1 MVRHVPFPCA
11 IGHSGKP
18 SGVVFSERWENRTM
32 RSSLL
37 AIMLGALSALAAGS
51 AALAQS
57 ADTRI
62 ASMPFGECLSIISE
76 AAQEV
81 DEEPVK
87 LVSTSDVVTV
97 RISAADGFVTVSCD
111 RSSSKMT
118 LTKSPVPEA
127 AGMSAAAR

>member
-1 MVRHVPFPCA
+1 
-11 IGHSGKP
+11 
-18 SGVVFSERWENRTM
+18 M

-37 AIMLGALSALAAGS
+37 AIVLGALSALAAGS

-118 LTKSPVPEA
+118 LTKSAVPEA

>member
-1 MVRHVPFPCA
+1 
-11 IGHSGKP
+11 
-18 SGVVFSERWENRTM
+18 
-32 RSSLL
+32 
-37 AIMLGALSALAAGS
+37 MLGALSALAAGS

>member
-1 MVRHVPFPCA
+1 MLRHVPILCA
-11 IGHSGKP
+11 IEHSRQP
-18 SGVVFSERWENRTM
+18 SGVVISERWENRSM
-32 RSSLL
+32 RSSLM
-37 AIMLGALSALAAGS
+37 AIMLGILGALAAGS

-62 ASMPFGECLSIISE
+62 AAMPFGECLSIINE
-76 AAQEV
+76 ATQEV

-97 RISAADGFVTVSCD
+97 RIAASDGFVTVSCD

-118 LTKSPVPEA
+118 LTKSPIPEA
-127 AGMSAAAR
+127 AGMTAAR

>member
-1 MVRHVPFPCA
+1 
-11 IGHSGKP
+11 
-18 SGVVFSERWENRTM
+18 M
-32 RSSLL
+32 RSTLL
-37 AIMLGALSALAAGS
+37 AIMLGTLGAFAAGS
-51 AALAQS
+51 AAQS

-76 AAQEV
+76 AAQDV

-97 RISAADGFVTVSCD
+97 RINASDGFVTVSCD
-111 RSSSKMT
+111 RSSNKMT

-127 AGMSAAAR
+127 AGKTAAR

>member
-1 MVRHVPFPCA
+1 
-11 IGHSGKP
+11 
-18 SGVVFSERWENRTM
+18 M
-32 RSSLL
+32 RSSLM
-37 AIMLGALSALAAGS
+37 AITLGTLGAIAAGS
-51 AALAQS
+51 AAMAQS

-62 ASMPFGECLSIISE
+62 ASMPFGECLSIINE

-97 RISAADGFVTVSCD
+97 RITASDGFVTVSCD
-111 RSSSKMT
+111 RSSNKMT

-127 AGMSAAAR
+127 AGMTAAR

>member
-1 MVRHVPFPCA
+1 MVTHVPSPCA
-11 IGHSGKP
+11 LGHSGQT
-18 SGVVFSERWENRTM
+18 SGVVISERWENRSM
-32 RSSLL
+32 RSSLM
-37 AIMLGALSALAAGS
+37 AITLGTLGAIAAGS
-51 AALAQS
+51 AAMAQS

-62 ASMPFGECLSIISE
+62 ASMPFGECLSIINE

-97 RISAADGFVTVSCD
+97 RITASDGFVTVSCD
-111 RSSSKMT
+111 RSSNNMT

-127 AGMSAAAR
+127 AGMTAAR

>member
-1 MVRHVPFPCA
+1 MVRHVPSQCA

-18 SGVVFSERWENRTM
+18 SGVVLSERWENRSM

-37 AIMLGALSALAAGS
+37 ATILGALGALVAGS

-62 ASMPFGECLSIISE
+62 ASMPFGECLSIINE

-87 LVSTSDVVTV
+87 LVSTSDMVTV
-97 RISAADGFVTVSCD
+97 RIAASDGFVTVSCD
-111 RSSSKMT
+111 RSANKMT

-127 AGMSAAAR
+127 AGMTVAR

>member
-1 MVRHVPFPCA
+1 MGH
-11 IGHSGKP
+11 IGKT
-18 SGVVFSERWENRTM
+18 SGVVISGRWENRSM
-32 RSSLL
+32 RSTLL
-37 AIMLGALSALAAGS
+37 ATMLGTMGVFAASS

-62 ASMPFGECLSIISE
+62 ASMPFGECLSIINE

-87 LVSTSDVVTV
+87 LVSTSDMVTV
-97 RISAADGFVTVSCD
+97 RINASDGFVTVSCD
-111 RSSSKMT
+111 RSSNKMT

-127 AGMSAAAR
+127 AGRTAAR

>member
-1 MVRHVPFPCA
+1 
-11 IGHSGKP
+11 
-18 SGVVFSERWENRTM
+18 
-32 RSSLL
+32 
-37 AIMLGALSALAAGS
+37 MLGTLSALAAGP

>member
-1 MVRHVPFPCA
+1 
-11 IGHSGKP
+11 
-18 SGVVFSERWENRTM
+18 M
-32 RSSLL
+32 RSTLL
-37 AIMLGALSALAAGS
+37 AIMLGTLGVFAAG
-51 AALAQS
+51 AAAQS

-62 ASMPFGECLSIISE
+62 ASMPFGECLSIINE

-97 RISAADGFVTVSCD
+97 RINASDGFVTVSCD
-111 RSSSKMT
+111 RNSNKMT

-127 AGMSAAAR
+127 AGMTAAR